1 MGNTL
6 ASGPPTDQALRVEN
20 SASATQ
26 PGAAPI
32 VLRLRRTLIW
42 VPLAAIAVA
51 VIWCIAAASVFDGPN
66 SGFAGP
72 VMAVSGVAVLVAAAT
87 FAGYLLRP
95 LRLDVDADALTV
107 RLPTWPAGRID
118 WDDVTAVTAVAVRAG
133 HKVRR
138 FLVVDLRSPALP
150 YISRPRSMYR
160 RLAPVL
166 GRAKG
171 AHGLCFEEQIFDF
184 DAAGLLDAVRGFA
197 PAEVAVENRTVEPAE
212 SPWEF

>member
-26 PGAAPI
+26 PGAAPV

-66 SGFAGP
+66 GGFAGP
-72 VMAVSGVAVLVAAAT
+72 VMAVSGAAVLAAAAT
-87 FAGYLLRP
+87 FAGYLVRP
-95 LRLDVDADALTV
+95 LRLEVDADALTV
-107 RLPTWPAGRID
+107 RLPTWLAGRID
-118 WDDVTAVTAVAVRAG
+118 WDEVVAVSAVAVRTGAT
-133 HKVRR
+133 VRR
-138 FLVVDLRSPALP
+138 FLVVDLRSPSLP

-166 GRAKG
+166 GRATG

-184 DAAGLLDAVRGFA
+184 DAAGVLDPVRRFA
-197 PAEVAVENRTVEPAE
+197 PGEVTVENRTVQPAE